1 MVLKRKNEFQSF
13 DNVKEID
20 ITPNEQEALIV
31 KKIELYNPSLNDYM
45 EINVGKATVGYFPT
59 AINGNE
65 LFKFQS
71 TGEANKNYFDVLK
84 EHGLKLTYPVATG
97 EHFIL
102 KLGSNVEKVKVI
114 YDVYDGTDI
123 KPDMPNGSKSDTLTF
138 MNVITNSKEITE
150 SGYYTLDKSLN
161 PKEMPDFPVDVVP
174 PNFNIKIHSIGFLP
188 VAVSVGDGT
197 NTLGTSYTEYLR
209 MFYKRQVL
217 FDPNRAGFNVLA
229 DKTFTTTST
238 TKTYNYT
245 EMINDLPYVESENTK
260 LTFFDNTLRFNEGD
274 ELNIQ
279 VKSAIDPDVTIEPEK
294 ILCYVLQ
301 TISTK

>member
-1 MVLKRKNEFQSF
+1 MALKRKNEFQSF

-20 ITPNEQEALIV
+20 ITPNEQEGLIV

-71 TGEANKNYFDVLK
+71 TGEVNKNYFDVLK
-84 EHGLKLTYPVATG
+84 EHGIRLTYPVAAG

-102 KLGSNVEKVKVI
+102 KFGSNVEKIKI
-114 YDVYDGTDI
+114 TYDVYDGTDI

-138 MNVITNSKEITE
+138 MNVITNAKEINET
-150 SGYYTLDKSLN
+150 GYYTLDKTLN
-161 PKEMPDFPVDVVP
+161 PREMPDFPVDIVP
-174 PNFNIKIHSIGFLP
+174 ANFNIKIHSIGFLP
-188 VAVSVGDGT
+188 VAVSAGDGT

-217 FDPNRAGFNVLA
+217 FDPNRSGFNVLG

-238 TKTYNYT
+238 TKTYSYT
-245 EMINDLPYVESENTK
+245 ELINDLPYVESENTK
-260 LTFFDNTLRFNEGD
+260 LTFFDNTLRFIEGD

-279 VKSAIDPDVTIEPEK
+279 VKTVVDPDVTIEPDK

>member
-138 MNVITNSKEITE
+138 MNVITNSKEISE

-174 PNFNIKIHSIGFLP
+174 ANFQIKIHSIGFLP
-188 VAVSVGDGT
+188 LAVSLGDGT

-217 FDPNRAGFNVLA
+217 FDPNRAGFNVLGN
-229 DKTFTTTST
+229 KTFTTTST
-238 TKTYNYT
+238 TKTYEYS
-245 EMINDLPYVESENTK
+245 ELINDLPYVESENTK

-279 VKSAIDPDVTIEPEK
+279 VKTTIDSDATIEPEK

-301 TISTK
+301 TISLK